1 MDAHDQE
8 SRITADRWETFEM
21 HQSKQLKNIHSKQ
34 SPPHRLKEWLSWD
47 KRLNLITSVLSNMSN
62 HNLKYEMIL
71 KCFALIKQ
79 IFDRCVS
86 WEDPTK
92 WVVLRY
98 PWNKDHSRVFHTLRK
113 LRQVDV
119 VLNRNQLGSDNGEAN
134 VFNVFEAHSFLF
146 VRRCRFC
153 LLFALWD
160 FDEGQSDFNSSDW
173 FFLGNIATGRL
184 K

>member
-71 KCFALIKQ
+71 KYFALI
-79 IFDRCVS
+79 DRSLIDVS
-86 WEDPTK
+86 VGRTQRSGWFLDTHGI
-92 WVVLRY
+92 R
-98 PWNKDHSRVFHTLRK
+98 TIA
-113 LRQVDV
+113 
-119 VLNRNQLGSDNGEAN
+119 GS
-134 VFNVFEAHSFLF
+134 FTRF
-146 VRRCRFC
+146 VNY
-153 LLFALWD
+153 A
-160 FDEGQSDFNSSDW
+160 
-173 FFLGNIATGRL
+173 

>member
-1 MDAHDQE
+1 
-8 SRITADRWETFEM
+8 
-21 HQSKQLKNIHSKQ
+21 
-34 SPPHRLKEWLSWD
+34 
-47 KRLNLITSVLSNMSN
+47 MSN

-134 VFNVFEAHSFLF
+134 VFNVFEAHSSSLF
-146 VRRCRFC
+146 DAVGFVCC
-153 LLFALWD
+153 LRYEILMKDRVTLIAQT
-160 FDEGQSDFNSSDW
+160 G
-173 FFLGNIATGRL
+173 FFSATSQPDVLSNRTPP
-184 K
+184 